1 MRKLWLAPLLLSALA
16 LSACGGDKKDE
27 EESEG
32 GATAA
37 VTAVCDG
44 SAMSET
50 PKLPATFPQ
59 IESEKMVYVEQSTAG
74 PTNIGEGY
82 FNGDVEEAHDEWKK
96 ELENNGFDVSFDEV
110 EEHDSEVAW
119 KGDGRTGIVAIRDDC
134 GDSEK
139 MYIKITN
146 RPE

>member
-1 MRKLWLAPLLLSALA
+1 MRRLWPAPLLLSVLALA
-16 LSACGGDKKDE
+16 ACGGGGENE
-27 EESEG
+27 EEEGG

-37 VTAVCDG
+37 VQAVCDG

-50 PKLPATFPQ
+50 AKLPATFPQ
-59 IESEKMVYVEQSTAG
+59 IESEKMVYVKQSTAG
-74 PTNIGEGY
+74 PTNIVEGY

-96 ELENNGFDVSFDEV
+96 ELENNGFDVTFDEV

-119 KGDGRTGIVAIRDDC
+119 EGEGRTGIVAIRDDC
-134 GDSEK
+134 GDSDK
-139 MYIKITN
+139 MYVKITN

>member
-16 LSACGGDKKDE
+16 FAGCGGGEKDE
-27 EESEG
+27 EESG
-32 GATAA
+32 IVSAA
-37 VTAVCDG
+37 VKAVCDG

-50 PKLPATFPQ
+50 AKLPATFPQ
-59 IESEKMVYVEQSTAG
+59 IESDEMVYVKQSSAG
-74 PTNIGEGY
+74 PTNIVEGY

-96 ELENNGFDVSFDEV
+96 ELENNGFDVTFDEV

-119 KGDGRTGIVAIRDDC
+119 EGEGRTGIVAIRDDC
-134 GDSEK
+134 GDSDK
-139 MYIKITN
+139 MYVKITN